1 MLTQLLPIL
10 AITFVVFV
18 LFFLFMGIGYM
29 VKKEPLRG
37 SCGRVANLMGDE
49 TCQFCGDDPNK
60 CASLN
65 DARALG
71 GDSTDTTNA
80 KEAAKKLGKP
90 AI

>member
-60 CASLN
+60 CESLN

-71 GDSTDTTNA
+71 GSEADMAAT
-80 KEAAKKLGKP
+80 KEAAKKLGKS
-90 AI
+90 AV

>member
-49 TCQFCGDDPNK
+49 TCQFCGNDPNK
-60 CASLN
+60 CESLN

-71 GDSTDTTNA
+71 GDEAEANA
-80 KEAAKKLGKP
+80 TQAAAKKLGKS

>member
-10 AITFVVFV
+10 AITFGVFV

-60 CASLN
+60 CDEIN
-65 DARALG
+65 ERGDFDAGKAG
-71 GDSTDTTNA
+71 Q
-80 KEAAKKLGKP
+80 LGKS
-90 AI
+90 AV

>member
-1 MLTQLLPIL
+1 MLAQLLPMLI
-10 AITFVVFV
+10 ITFGVFV
-18 LFFLFMGIGYM
+18 LFFLMMGIGYM

-60 CASLN
+60 CDKISD
-65 DARALG
+65 DAKQ
-71 GDSTDTTNA
+71 DS
-80 KEAAKKLGKP
+80 KKADQLGKS

>member
-60 CASLN
+60 CESLN
-65 DARALG
+65 DARALEAS
-71 GDSTDTTNA
+71 DAKAAKTN
-80 KEAAKKLGKP
+80 EAAKKLGKS
-90 AI
+90 AV